1 MATSQRSFVQTLIG
15 AIPAEDGAALMARA
29 GEVARI
35 MSSVGSVEVGTM
47 ALTAEA
53 IDEMTVQLLP
63 ADQLQMFRESGT
75 GQAEFISADGAGE
88 FEVLAAMTD
97 GDRWIEVRRQVRS
110 QPQLPQQTQPQ
121 PPSEETLMAELLSR
135 SPAKAAPAPP
145 KAAVPAPVVAQAA
158 VAPQPQ
164 APKATPTVAAPEAAD
179 DLSPTGLDLEVP
191 SSFPF
196 ANDQFD
202 ADDLSLPRGLLDES
216 MTSSSPAEPVRPSQA
231 TRPSSVIPQIEATR
245 SFSDRLREHG
255 RLSILLPAIIV
266 LVVGLPSAGWFMWTR
281 RSTPAPVAAAPPS
294 RPILKSRRLPNAS
307 MAQGLVAPISAANVS
322 AQDVSAPPPRTE
334 EPVAPTTP
342 KAIAPA
348 PAAHAASGSG
358 FSIQVAAVHG
368 RDEADRMAAKLVQAG
383 YSSYVVSGDGAS
395 AGFYRVRVGAF
406 ADRQAA
412 EDVARKI
419 ELAQGVKPWIV
430 KEPR

>member
-1 MATSQRSFVQTLIG
+1 
-15 AIPAEDGAALMARA
+15 
-29 GEVARI
+29 
-35 MSSVGSVEVGTM
+35 
-47 ALTAEA
+47 
-53 IDEMTVQLLP
+53 
-63 ADQLQMFRESGT
+63 
-75 GQAEFISADGAGE
+75 
-88 FEVLAAMTD
+88 
-97 GDRWIEVRRQVRS
+97 
-110 QPQLPQQTQPQ
+110 
-121 PPSEETLMAELLSR
+121 MAELLSR

-145 KAAVPAPVVAQAA
+145 KAAVPPPVVAQAA

-164 APKATPTVAAPEAAD
+164 APKPTATATVAPAPPEAAD
-179 DLSPTGLDLEVP
+179 DLSATGHDLEVP
-191 SSFPF
+191 ANFPF
-196 ANDQFD
+196 ANNQFD
-202 ADDLSLPRGLLDES
+202 ADDLSLPRGLLDEPL
-216 MTSSSPAEPVRPSQA
+216 TSSSPAAPARSAQA
-231 TRPSSVIPQIEATR
+231 TKPASVIPQIEATR

-294 RPILKSRRLPNAS
+294 RPILKSRRLPNAF
-307 MAQGLVAPISAANVS
+307 MAHGLVAPISAASVS
-322 AQDVSAPPPRTE
+322 AQDVSAPPPTTE
-334 EPVAPTTP
+334 ELVAPTIP

-419 ELAQGVKPWIV
+419 ELAEGVKPWIV
-430 KEPR
+430 KETR

>member
-1 MATSQRSFVQTLIG
+1 MATAQRSFVQTLIG
-15 AIPAEDGAALMARA
+15 AVPAEDGAALMARA

-35 MSSVGSVEVGTM
+35 TSSAGSVEVGTM

-63 ADQLQMFRESGT
+63 PDQLQTFRESGT
-75 GQAEFISADGAGE
+75 GQAEFVTADGAGE
-88 FEVLAAMTD
+88 FEVLAAVTD
-97 GDRWIEVRRQVRS
+97 GDRWIEVRRRVRS
-110 QPQLPQQTQPQ
+110 QPQAQPQ

-135 SPAKAAPAPP
+135 SPAKAAPARP
-145 KAAVPAPVVAQAA
+145 KAAVPAPVAPQAA
-158 VAPQPQ
+158 VAPQSQ
-164 APKATPTVAAPEAAD
+164 APKATATVAQPEASD
-179 DLSPTGLDLEVP
+179 ELSITGHDLEVP
-191 SSFPF
+191 ASFQF

-202 ADDLSLPRGLLDES
+202 GDDLSVPRGLLDEPL
-216 MTSSSPAEPVRPSQA
+216 TSPAPAAPARSAQA
-231 TRPSSVIPQIEATR
+231 TKPASVIPQLEATR

-307 MAQGLVAPISAANVS
+307 MAHGLVAPISAASVS
-322 AQDVSAPPPRTE
+322 AQDVSAPPPTTE

-348 PAAHAASGSG
+348 PAAHAPSGSG
-358 FSIQVAAVHG
+358 FSIQVAAVRG

-419 ELAQGVKPWIV
+419 ELAEGVKPWIV
-430 KEPR
+430 KETR

>member
-1 MATSQRSFVQTLIG
+1 
-15 AIPAEDGAALMARA
+15 
-29 GEVARI
+29 
-35 MSSVGSVEVGTM
+35 
-47 ALTAEA
+47 
-53 IDEMTVQLLP
+53 
-63 ADQLQMFRESGT
+63 
-75 GQAEFISADGAGE
+75 
-88 FEVLAAMTD
+88 
-97 GDRWIEVRRQVRS
+97 
-110 QPQLPQQTQPQ
+110 
-121 PPSEETLMAELLSR
+121 MAELLSR

-145 KAAVPAPVVAQAA
+145 KAAVPPPVVAQTA

-164 APKATPTVAAPEAAD
+164 APKATATVAQPETAD
-179 DLSPTGLDLEVP
+179 DLSATGHDLEVP
-191 SSFPF
+191 ANFPF
-196 ANDQFD
+196 ANNQFD
-202 ADDLSLPRGLLDES
+202 ADDLSLPRGLLDEPL
-216 MTSSSPAEPVRPSQA
+216 TSSSPAAPARSAQA
-231 TRPSSVIPQIEATR
+231 TKPASVIPQIEATR

-294 RPILKSRRLPNAS
+294 RPILKSRRLPNAF
-307 MAQGLVAPISAANVS
+307 MAHGLVAPISAASVS
-322 AQDVSAPPPRTE
+322 AQDVSAPPPTTE
-334 EPVAPTTP
+334 ELVAPTIP

-419 ELAQGVKPWIV
+419 ELAEGVKPWIV
-430 KEPR
+430 KETR